1 MEPDQP
7 QLQQNTPV
15 NGVVNVLLSAALAT
29 FALFLVDVGADLLP
43 PQPLDPLWL
52 LSAATAFV
60 NALTIPLVGVLF
72 LHLVAALA
80 PLTDLGQICRS
91 WASRVAT
98 LLALTYL
105 LLLPLL
111 GFATWR
117 GITNIQASVKQ
128 RVELININSDRVRA
142 AIRKASTPNEL
153 QQFMVEQQGPPVNAQ
168 ELNTPLAALKQS
180 KLLMTDQ
187 FQAYYIRQIP
197 GLKDKSYE
205 PIFINTLRT
214 TALAFVASAGFASLA
229 WYPKRQ
235 QSLLKVLFEIRT
247 RTNARIVNK
256 LNTLRPVPDQEAKNS
271 RLMQKSR
278 DTQRKNML
286 RNQREMEKSELQRR
300 KILSKIQQEREKNK
314 KKELEMKKNQED
326 ERID

>member
-1 MEPDQP
+1 
-7 QLQQNTPV
+7 
-15 NGVVNVLLSAALAT
+15 
-29 FALFLVDVGADLLP
+29 
-43 PQPLDPLWL
+43 
-52 LSAATAFV
+52 
-60 NALTIPLVGVLF
+60 
-72 LHLVAALA
+72 
-80 PLTDLGQICRS
+80 
-91 WASRVAT
+91 
-98 LLALTYL
+98 
-105 LLLPLL
+105 
-111 GFATWR
+111 
-117 GITNIQASVKQ
+117 
-128 RVELININSDRVRA
+128 
-142 AIRKASTPNEL
+142 
-153 QQFMVEQQGPPVNAQ
+153 
-168 ELNTPLAALKQS
+168 
-180 KLLMTDQ
+180 MTDQ